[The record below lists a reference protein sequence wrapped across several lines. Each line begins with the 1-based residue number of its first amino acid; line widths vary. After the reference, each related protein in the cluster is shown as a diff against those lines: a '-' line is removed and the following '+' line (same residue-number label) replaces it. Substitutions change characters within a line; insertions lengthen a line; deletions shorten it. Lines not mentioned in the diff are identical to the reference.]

1 MKRTEQ
7 ERKDNILVQIYQI
20 DLKIQKLEEAKARL
34 EKVLLRSPKVSK
46 PQKSKEELLEEA
58 KLLYSYT
65 DSSRQ
70 VSEMNL
76 G

>member
-20 DLKIQKLEEAKARL
+20 DLKIQRLQEARARL
-34 EKVLLRSPKVSK
+34 EQDLLRSPKVEK